1 MQIRL
6 RAALASAAFLGH
18 AAALTPPSQAQT
30 WPERQITIVVPL
42 AAGTGMDTITRVYAE
57 ELAKS
62 LGKPVLIE
70 NQPGGALMVA
80 AQNVARAT
88 PDGYTLLVS
97 ATLPMTANTA
107 LYKRVNY
114 DPQRDFVPIALYLTS
129 PFVLIVS
136 PSAGA
141 DTLHAFAA
149 RAKAAS
155 ATPLN
160 YGTSGTGGITHL
172 TMELVKRDMAFPAT
186 HVPYRNSGQIVT
198 DVVGGHLAASM
209 SETGIAL
216 GLIRDG
222 KLKALGISSAARH
235 PQLPDVPTIAEA
247 GGKSGFEA
255 VAWHML
261 AAPAATPRPVVD
273 RLVAEMSRITGAD
286 AFRKRV
292 LTTGLVPR
300 APSTM
305 DEMRAYIAAEKA
317 KWSGVVKDLGLEG
330 SQ

>member
-1 MQIRL
+1 MRRL
-6 RAALASAAFLGH
+6 RPSIAALICLACSVA
-18 AAALTPPSQAQT
+18 TPVAPLQAQT

-129 PFVLIVS
+129 PFVLIVG
-136 PSAGA
+136 PSAGN
-141 DTLHAFAA
+141 DTLQTFAA
-149 RAKAAS
+149 RAKAAI

-172 TMELVKRDMAFPAT
+172 TMELVKRDLAFPAT

-235 PQLPDVPTIAEA
+235 PQLPGVPTIAEA
-247 GGKSGFEA
+247 GGKAGFEA

-292 LTTGLVPR
+292 LATGLVPR
-300 APSTM
+300 PPSTM